1 MTERTY
7 RIDKEEEAVAEVQRY
22 LRALSYTHT
31 EIPHVGVDGIYGN
44 ETREAV
50 RAFQLLYSLDA
61 TGEADHI
68 TFLRLYEEFLISEA
82 ALKE

>member
-1 MTERTY
+1 MG
-7 RIDKEEEAVAEVQRY
+7 I
-22 LRALSYTHT
+22 
-31 EIPHVGVDGIYGN
+31 DGIYGN

-61 TGEADHI
+61 TGDADHI